1 MPDVSTPTSSTDLAA
16 PWDALWAAWGLIP
29 PDGLLTSL
37 LARYAEPHR
46 HYHATQHLAECLGH
60 TGRIQAV
67 AERPTEVLV
76 ALWFHDAIYDTQR
89 QDNEALSANWARQAL
104 LDAGAE
110 AALADRVHRLVMATQ
125 HRAEPV
131 SLDEQVL
138 VDVDL
143 SILGATPERFAQY
156 ETQIKAEYA
165 WVPEAIFSEK
175 RCEVLASFLARP
187 RLYATDTFRDL
198 YEARARENLQQALH
212 ALA

>member
-1 MPDVSTPTSSTDLAA
+1 MPDVPTPTTSTDLAA
-16 PWDALWAAWGLIP
+16 PWDALWAALGLTP
-29 PDGLLTSL
+29 PDDLLASLLT
-37 LARYAEPHR
+37 RYAEPHR

-60 TGRIQAV
+60 TERIQAL
-67 AERPTEVLV
+67 AERPTEVLA

-89 QDNEALSANWARQAL
+89 HDNEALSADWARQAL

-175 RCEVLASFLARP
+175 RREVLASFMGRP